1 MRRGELALQLLVVDD
16 PALLRVHEEHLA
28 RVQALLDGDVLRRE
42 VEHADLRRHDDDVVL
57 GDVVARGAQ
66 AVAIEHGADDLAV
79 AEGDGRRAVPRLHQ
93 RRVILVE
100 RAALGAHLLVVLPRL
115 GDHHEHGVRQRP
127 AAHVEELEHV
137 VEGRR
142 VRAPFADDGQDAR
155 KLLAEQV
162 RLEQA
167 LARAHPVDVAAQR
180 VDLAVVRDVA
190 VRVGERPGGKRVGAE
205 PLVHHRERA
214 LERGVAQVREH
225 RRDLRGREHAL
236 VDQRGRREADDVEE
250 VAFGRADDV
259 DGLLEALADDVER
272 ALESGRAAAAFR
284 AERRGHFADE
294 QLFEDRLDFT
304 RPHPEGGVVG
314 RHASPAEQRLALL
327 GDDAR
332 DKGLHGGALVG
343 VARQED
349 QAGAVVAGGREGEAE
364 FGLPGAEEAV
374 RHLDEDAGAVA
385 GVGLRSAGAAVLEV
399 AQQAQALLDDV
410 VRLASAE
417 VDDKADAARVLL
429 VLRVV
434 KSLRLR
440 QFTVVHTEPSLADTA
455 GG

>member
-1 MRRGELALQLLVVDD
+1 MPGCRRSLTAMFSGS
-16 PALLRVHEEHLA
+16 
-28 RVQALLDGDVLRRE
+28 E
-42 VEHADLRRHDDDVVL
+42 VEHADLGGHHDDVVL
-57 GDVVARGAQ
+57 GDVVPRGAQ
-66 AVAIEHGADDLAV
+66 PVAVQHGADDLAV
-79 AEGDGRRAVPRLHQ
+79 AESDGRRAVPRLHE

-115 GDHHEHGVRQRP
+115 GNHHEHGVRQRP
-127 AAHVEELEHV
+127 SAHVEELEHV

-155 KLLAEQV
+155 ELLAEQV

-167 LARAHPVDVAAQR
+167 LARAHPVDVAGQR

-190 VRVGERPGGKRVGAE
+190 VRVGERPGRKRVGAE

-214 LERGVAQVREH
+214 LERGIAEVREH

-236 VDQRGRREADDVEE
+236 VDQRRRREADDVEE
-250 VAFGRADDV
+250 VAFGCADDV

-304 RPHPEGGVVG
+304 RPHSESGVVG
-314 RHASPAEQRLALL
+314 RHASPAEERLALL

-332 DKGLHGGALVG
+332 DKRLHRGALVG

-349 QAGAVVAGGREGEAE
+349 QAGAVVAGGREGRSR
-364 FGLPGAEEAV
+364 V
-374 RHLDEDAGAVA
+374 
-385 GVGLRSAGAAVLEV
+385 RSAG
-399 AQQAQALLDDV
+399 
-410 VRLASAE
+410 RGRSCPAS
-417 VDDKADAARVLL
+417 
-429 VLRVV
+429 
-434 KSLRLR
+434 
-440 QFTVVHTEPSLADTA
+440 
-455 GG
+455 G